1 MGARSESE
9 TIVNDQHDGDDPR
22 VGEPRDDASPPPD
35 APSSDAPPP
44 DAPPPDAPRPDDSA
58 GDGSDD
64 GTTFFDDQA
73 AGEEEGRPGFFG
85 RHKALTVLG
94 ALAIVL
100 VLAVAAGAVYVNN
113 MLFGDIDKI
122 DAFGSID
129 ENARPQPTEGE
140 AINILLAGA
149 DNGDSGGMSIQ
160 QAMADGTWSAGQYRS
175 DTIMVL
181 HIPADHSRAYVVSIP
196 RDSYVRIYNE
206 TGKPTEKHKVN
217 YAFSVYGPSGYVST
231 IEHLTD
237 LRMDHLAIVDWD
249 GFKDVV
255 DTLGG
260 VRLYIPQTVHDS
272 KQHYTYEQG
281 WHDYN
286 GEHALKYVR
295 SRYALDQGDFDRNR
309 RQQNFL
315 RAMLDKMAS
324 MGALT
329 DFPTFLSAAKT
340 ITSNLT
346 IDDTWSNSDLR
357 SLGWSM
363 RGIRKDDVTFLSAP
377 INKRH
382 PFGDVPGD
390 GSVVHLSKRG
400 MNSLFGAMRAD
411 DMQTY
416 VNDHPELTLPSDTQV
431 Q

>member
-1 MGARSESE
+1 M
-9 TIVNDQHDGDDPR
+9 NDQHDGDDPR
-22 VGEPRDDASPPPD
+22 ADDPRGAEPPA
-35 APSSDAPPP
+35 DAPP
-44 DAPPPDAPRPDDSA
+44 ADDPAADGS
-58 GDGSDD
+58 GDGTS
-64 GTTFFDDQA
+64 FFGDEGSAD
-73 AGEEEGRPGFFG
+73 EEERPGFFA

-100 VLAVAAGAVYVNN
+100 VMAVAAGAVYVNHV
-113 MLFGDIDKI
+113 LFGDIDRI
-122 DAFGSID
+122 NAFGSID
-129 ENARPQPTEGE
+129 EKARPEPTDGE

-149 DNGDSGGMSIQ
+149 DNGDSSGLSVK
-160 QAMADGTWSAGQYRS
+160 QAMEDGTWSAGQYRS

-206 TGKPTEKHKVN
+206 TGKPTDKHKVN
-217 YAFSVYGPSGYVST
+217 YAFSVYGPAGYVST

-237 LRMDHLAIVDWD
+237 IRMDHLAIIDWD

-260 VRLYIPQTVHDS
+260 VRLYVPQTVHDS
-272 KQHYTYEQG
+272 EQKYTYEQG
-281 WHDYN
+281 WHEYD

-295 SRYALDQGDFDRNR
+295 SRYPLDEGDFDRNR

-324 MGALT
+324 TGALT

-346 IDDTWSNSDLR
+346 IDDQWSNGDMR

-377 INKRH
+377 ISKKH

-390 GSVVHLSKRG
+390 GSVVYLNKRG
-400 MNSLFGAMRAD
+400 VNDLFSAMRAD

-416 VNDHPELTLPSDTQV
+416 VNDHPELTLPSETQV
-431 Q
+431 D

>member
-1 MGARSESE
+1 M
-9 TIVNDQHDGDDPR
+9 NDQHDGDDPR
-22 VGEPRDDASPPPD
+22 ADDPRVAEPRGD
-35 APSSDAPPP
+35 APA
-44 DAPPPDAPRPDDSA
+44 DDPA
-58 GDGSDD
+58 ADGSGE
-64 GTTFFDDQA
+64 GTSFFDDEEP
-73 AGEEEGRPGFFG
+73 AGEEERPGFFA

-100 VLAVAAGAVYVNN
+100 VLAVAAGAVYINHV
-113 MLFGDIDKI
+113 LFGDIDRI
-122 DAFGSID
+122 NAFGSID
-129 ENARPQPTEGE
+129 ENARPEPTEGE

-149 DNGDSGGMSIQ
+149 DNGDSGGMSIK
-160 QAMADGTWSAGQYRS
+160 QAMEDGTWSAGQYRS

-206 TGKPTEKHKVN
+206 TGKATDKHKVN
-217 YAFSVYGPSGYVST
+217 YAFSVYGPAGYVST

-237 LRMDHLAIVDWD
+237 VRMEHLAIIDWD

-260 VRLYIPQTVHDS
+260 VRLYVPQTVHDS
-272 KQHYTYEQG
+272 KQNYTYEQG
-281 WHDYN
+281 WHEYD

-295 SRYALDQGDFDRNR
+295 SRYPLDEGDFDRNR

-324 MGALT
+324 TGALT

-346 IDDTWSNSDLR
+346 IDDQWSNGDMR

-377 INKRH
+377 ISKKH

-390 GSVVHLSKRG
+390 GSVVYLNKRG
-400 MNSLFGAMRAD
+400 TKALFSAMRAD

-416 VNDHPELTLPSDTQV
+416 VNDHPELTLPSETQV
-431 Q
+431 D

>member
-1 MGARSESE
+1 
-9 TIVNDQHDGDDPR
+9 VNDQHDGDDPR
-22 VGEPRDDASPPPD
+22 ADDPRGAEPPADVPAADDPAADGS
-35 APSSDAPPP
+35 
-44 DAPPPDAPRPDDSA
+44 
-58 GDGSDD
+58 GDGTSL
-64 GTTFFDDQA
+64 FDDEGS
-73 AGEEEGRPGFFG
+73 AGEEERPGFFA

-100 VLAVAAGAVYVNN
+100 VLAVAAGAVYVNHV
-113 MLFGDIDKI
+113 LFGDIDRI
-122 DAFGSID
+122 NAFGSID
-129 ENARPQPTEGE
+129 EKARPEPTDGE

-149 DNGDSGGMSIQ
+149 DNGDSSGLSVK
-160 QAMADGTWSAGQYRS
+160 QAMEDGTWSAGQYRS

-206 TGKPTEKHKVN
+206 TGKPTDKHKVN
-217 YAFSVYGPSGYVST
+217 YAFSVYGPAGYVST

-237 LRMDHLAIVDWD
+237 VRMDHLAIIDWD

-260 VRLYIPQTVHDS
+260 VRLYVPQTVHDS
-272 KQHYTYEQG
+272 EQKYTYEQG
-281 WHDYN
+281 WHEYD

-295 SRYALDQGDFDRNR
+295 SRYPLDEGDFDRNR

-324 MGALT
+324 TGALT

-346 IDDTWSNSDLR
+346 IDDQWSNGDMR

-377 INKRH
+377 ISKKH

-390 GSVVHLSKRG
+390 GSVVYLNKRG
-400 MNSLFGAMRAD
+400 VNDLFSAMRAD

-416 VNDHPELTLPSDTQV
+416 VNDHPELTLPSETQV
-431 Q
+431 D

>member
-1 MGARSESE
+1 M
-9 TIVNDQHDGDDPR
+9 NDQHDGDDPR
-22 VGEPRDDASPPPD
+22 ADDPRGAEPPA
-35 APSSDAPPP
+35 DAPP
-44 DAPPPDAPRPDDSA
+44 ADDPAADGS
-58 GDGSDD
+58 GDGTS
-64 GTTFFDDQA
+64 FFDAEGSAD
-73 AGEEEGRPGFFG
+73 EEERPGFFA

-100 VLAVAAGAVYVNN
+100 VMAVAAGAVYVNHV
-113 MLFGDIDKI
+113 LFGDIDRI
-122 DAFGSID
+122 NAFGSID
-129 ENARPQPTEGE
+129 EKARPEPTDGE

-149 DNGDSGGMSIQ
+149 DNGDSSGLSVK
-160 QAMADGTWSAGQYRS
+160 QAMEDGTWSAGQYRS

-206 TGKPTEKHKVN
+206 TGKPTDKHKVN
-217 YAFSVYGPSGYVST
+217 YAFSVYGPAGYVST

-237 LRMDHLAIVDWD
+237 VRMDHLAIIDWD

-260 VRLYIPQTVHDS
+260 VRLYVPQTVHDS
-272 KQHYTYEQG
+272 EQKYTYEQG
-281 WHDYN
+281 WHEYD

-295 SRYALDQGDFDRNR
+295 SRYPLDEGDFDRNR

-324 MGALT
+324 TGALT

-346 IDDTWSNSDLR
+346 IDDQWSNGDMR

-377 INKRH
+377 ISKKH

-390 GSVVHLSKRG
+390 GSVVYLNKRG
-400 MNSLFGAMRAD
+400 VNDLFSAMRAD

-416 VNDHPELTLPSDTQV
+416 VNDHPELTLPSETQV
-431 Q
+431 D

>member
-1 MGARSESE
+1 
-9 TIVNDQHDGDDPR
+9 VNDQHDGDDPR
-22 VGEPRDDASPPPD
+22 ADDPRGAEPPA
-35 APSSDAPPP
+35 DAPP
-44 DAPPPDAPRPDDSA
+44 ADDPAADGS
-58 GDGSDD
+58 GDGTS
-64 GTTFFDDQA
+64 FFDDEGSA
-73 AGEEEGRPGFFG
+73 DEEERPGFFA

-100 VLAVAAGAVYVNN
+100 VMAVAAGAVYVNHV
-113 MLFGDIDKI
+113 LFGDIDRI
-122 DAFGSID
+122 NAFGSID
-129 ENARPQPTEGE
+129 EKARPEPTDGE

-149 DNGDSGGMSIQ
+149 DNGDSSGLSVK
-160 QAMADGTWSAGQYRS
+160 QAMEDGTWSAGQYRS

-206 TGKPTEKHKVN
+206 TGKPTDKHKVN
-217 YAFSVYGPSGYVST
+217 YAFSVYGPAGYVST

-237 LRMDHLAIVDWD
+237 VRMDHLAIIDWD

-260 VRLYIPQTVHDS
+260 VRLYVPQTVHDS
-272 KQHYTYEQG
+272 EQKYTYEQG
-281 WHDYN
+281 WHEYD

-295 SRYALDQGDFDRNR
+295 SRYPLDEGDFDRNR

-324 MGALT
+324 TGALT

-346 IDDTWSNSDLR
+346 IDDQWSNGDMR

-377 INKRH
+377 ISKKH

-390 GSVVHLSKRG
+390 GSVVYLNKRG
-400 MNSLFGAMRAD
+400 VNDLFSAMRAD

-416 VNDHPELTLPSDTQV
+416 VNDHPELTLPSETQV
-431 Q
+431 D